1 MDTSNQSI
9 ENFNEL
15 VFENRNKEYGAYV
28 IRKSYN
34 NNLSI
39 ALFSALSTFGL
50 IALLSFLFTKNTA
63 KAPDTLIQIIPQ
75 LVSIP
80 VDISPIKP
88 KPEEPK
94 ITKPNPPKAP
104 ELKTDNLNPRVVDTK
119 TETNLKPNEE
129 IKIVANGKPDGKDS
143 VAPEIPQIHIAKVEA
158 PASDPLPIVTEMPDF
173 NGNLFQYIRDNITY
187 PRMAANNLTSGTVVV
202 QFVVETDGSIG
213 NIKVLK
219 PVEDGCTEEAV
230 RVVKS
235 MPKWKPGKNHGEP
248 ARVLFNLPIKFTI
261 K

>member
-9 ENFNEL
+9 ESFNEL

-34 NNLSI
+34 DNLSI
-39 ALFSALSTFGL
+39 ALFSTLSIFGL
-50 IALLSFLFTKNTA
+50 IALLSFLFSKNIV
-63 KAPDTLIQIIPQ
+63 KAPDITVQIAPR

-80 VDISPIKP
+80 VVITPLP

-94 ITKPNPPKAP
+94 ITKTTPPKTP
-104 ELKTDNLNPRVVDTK
+104 ELKTDILNAKVVDTK
-119 TETNLKPNEE
+119 TDANLKPNEE
-129 IKIVANGKPDGKDS
+129 TKIVANGKIDGKDT
-143 VAPEIPQIHIAKVEA
+143 VTPEPPVIHIVKAIAPPSEA
-158 PASDPLPIVTEMPDF
+158 LPIVTEMPDF
-173 NGNLFQYIRDNITY
+173 NGNLFQYIRDNISY
-187 PRMAANNLTSGTVVV
+187 PRIAAASGTSGTVVV